1 MQAKALKKKTRV
13 IWLCKLILA
22 TGLLYLALRWFEY
35 KQTYQPS
42 RNLVSSTKDASSG
55 ALDLTIPSGK
65 KHQINAW
72 LIPNS
77 NEAVYGDWLIIF
89 SHGNAG
95 NITHRQ
101 DLYQTWLALGFN
113 LLAYD
118 YRGYGKST
126 GTPSESGSYED
137 LRSVLNWALEN
148 GWNKDR
154 ILLLGKSLGGG
165 VGSEIAKENQVA
177 GLLLHSTFTSIPD
190 VGAELFPFLPVRI
203 ISAIRHD
210 TASKLPHIKIPVLI
224 LHSPADTLIRFHH
237 AEMNFKAANEPKMLR
252 EITGDHNDSE
262 WERRASLKIAVD
274 AFMQSV
280 LSSSIQNGTAE

>member
-1 MQAKALKKKTRV
+1 M
-13 IWLCKLILA
+13 IWLCKFFLA

-42 RNLVSSTKDASSG
+42 QNLVSSAKDASPN

-65 KHQINAW
+65 KHQVNAW

-77 NEAVYGDWLIIF
+77 NDAAYGDWLVIF

-101 DLYQTWLALGFN
+101 DLYQTWLGLGFN

-118 YRGYGKST
+118 YRGYGLST
-126 GTPSESGSYED
+126 GRPSESGIYED
-137 LRSVLNWALEN
+137 LRAALKWALEN
-148 GWNKDR
+148 EWKKER

-165 VGSEIAKENQVA
+165 VVSEIAKENQVA

-190 VGAELFPFLPVRI
+190 VGAELFPFLPVRL

-224 LHSPADTLIRFHH
+224 LHSPEDSLIHFHH
-237 AEMNFKAANEPKMLR
+237 AERNFEVANEPKMLR

-262 WERRASLKIAVD
+262 WERRASLKTAVD

-280 LSSSIQNGTAE
+280 LKSSIQSGTTEL